1 MATCI
6 ATNVI
11 FLQATHFVD
20 IDSRDHFFSI
30 SLGAP
35 NCLLVLRCFTGKAS
49 APRKAISL
57 VNCLEHSWRISIETQ
72 AEAEAG
78 SRKPMDTLPRSFF
91 SASLGPPEKTVGSWK
106 EDDRS
111 GFLLFFWVTFQGRS
125 AVKLREDNSFFFAL
139 SCAVGD
145 ERQG

>member
-1 MATCI
+1 MVAACI

-72 AEAEAG
+72 AEAR
-78 SRKPMDTLPRSFF
+78 SRKPEADGYTPPKFFF
-91 SASLGPPEKTVGSWK
+91 SEFGSP
-106 EDDRS
+106 
-111 GFLLFFWVTFQGRS
+111 
-125 AVKLREDNSFFFAL
+125 
-139 SCAVGD
+139 
-145 ERQG
+145 